1 MHSTRDCVGPP
12 LGRGEKV
19 GMESGKKGAGR
30 GYFGK
35 GGRIIQGRKKGKAD
49 EGGKG
54 RGRRKEGR
62 GREGRG

>member
-1 MHSTRDCVGPP
+1 MGV
-12 LGRGEKV
+12 
-19 GMESGKKGAGR
+19 ESGKEGAGR